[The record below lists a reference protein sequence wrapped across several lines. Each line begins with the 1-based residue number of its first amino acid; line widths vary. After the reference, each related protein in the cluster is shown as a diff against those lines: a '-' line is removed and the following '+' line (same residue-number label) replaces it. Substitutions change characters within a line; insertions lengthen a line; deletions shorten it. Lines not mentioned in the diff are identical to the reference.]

1 MIRSI
6 SVASSV
12 TEQLC
17 AQVFERSS
25 FRNEAGAAIS
35 LTPNGARLLH
45 RWGFDPEKAR
55 GIANIQVSDIRRGT
69 PGRLCQAFPLPR
81 FSNGKSTSGQARLP

>member
-1 MIRSI
+1 MILSLSVVSSI
-6 SVASSV
+6 
-12 TEQLC
+12 TEEPCL
-17 AQVFERSS
+17 QVFERSS

-55 GIANIQVSDIRRGT
+55 GIANIQVSHIRRG
-69 PGRLCQAFPLPR
+69 L
-81 FSNGKSTSGQARLP
+81 

>member
-1 MIRSI
+1 MLRSD
-6 SVASSV
+6 SPLPQSSLGGRNLDGSSYLYSLSV
-12 TEQLC
+12 TEQLYL
-17 AQVFERSS
+17 QVFERSS

-55 GIANIQVSDIRRGT
+55 GIANIQVGH
-69 PGRLCQAFPLPR
+69 F
-81 FSNGKSTSGQARLP
+81 